1 MLNETEAIAT
11 IAVKDLGRAA
21 AFYADRLGFEEVSRE
36 GEEVITY
43 ASGRGIFFVYRSTL
57 AGTNEAT
64 AATWSV
70 DERFDLVIA
79 QLHAAGVRFEHYDLP
94 GLELEG
100 DVYQGGGMK
109 VAWFKDPDGNV
120 LSVVGR

>member
-11 IAVKDLGRAA
+11 IAVKNLARAS

-36 GEEVITY
+36 GDEVITY
-43 ASGRGIFFVYRSTL
+43 GSGRGILFVYRSPL

-70 DERFDLVIA
+70 DDRFDLVIA
-79 QLHAAGVRFEHYDLP
+79 KLHAAGIRFEHYDLP
-94 GLELEG
+94 GLARHG
-100 DVYQGGGMK
+100 DVHQGGGMK